1 MKTIVLGPPGTGK
14 TTTLLNLVDKY
25 LKQTDPNKIGYFAF
39 TQKAAYEARDRAI
52 AKFNLS
58 EDDLPYFRTLHSLA
72 FRRLG
77 IQKQNVMQKR
87 HYADLGNKLGFPVD
101 YEENDQE
108 MNGIF
113 STKSDYL
120 RILQLAKLR
129 NISFEKQ
136 YDLKE
141 HTQDVEFDK
150 LKIISNEL
158 ERYKKEYNLIDFN
171 DMILKFIKSDA
182 SPAFDVVFID
192 EAQDLSLMQW
202 DMARTIWN
210 KTNDAFIAG
219 DDDQAIFRWA
229 GADVD
234 SFITQTGKFLK
245 LTESFR
251 VPRQVHDIAMGII
264 GRVSNRLKK
273 KWEPKL
279 VEGSVT
285 RHPDFDNIDMSRG
298 EWLVLARTKY
308 MLNELEET
316 LYLKGLYYKNKF
328 KKSYE
333 EDLYEAIT
341 DWEKLRKG
349 ESLDYNKANRVLS
362 YISPRNL
369 QKEKI
374 FGMVKDQVYNL
385 ESLRKNFGLLTKAVW
400 YEALDEAPS
409 RKVEYIRKMRANGE
423 ELNKKPRILLSTIHG
438 VKGGE
443 SENVALLTDLSL
455 NTQRGYDK
463 NPDDENRLFYVGATR
478 TKDHLHIV
486 EPKDFYKSYP
496 V

>member
-14 TTTLLNLVDKY
+14 TTTLLDKVDEC
-25 LKQTDPNKIGYFAF
+25 LKNTHPNRIGYFAF
-39 TQKAAYEARDRAI
+39 TQKAAYEARDRAMER
-52 AKFNLS
+52 FNLTA
-58 EDDLPYFRTLHSLA
+58 DDLPYFRTLHSLA

-77 IQKQNVMQKR
+77 MQKENVMQKH
-87 HYADLGNKLGFPVD
+87 HYEDLGKKLGFPVD
-101 YEENDQE
+101 YMEYDDEEG
-108 MNGIF
+108 GIF
-113 STKSDYL
+113 TTKSDYL

-136 YDLKE
+136 YDLQE

-192 EAQDLSLMQW
+192 EAQDLSLMQL
-202 DMARTIWN
+202 DIAITIWN

-316 LYLKGLYYKNKF
+316 LYRKGLYYKNKF